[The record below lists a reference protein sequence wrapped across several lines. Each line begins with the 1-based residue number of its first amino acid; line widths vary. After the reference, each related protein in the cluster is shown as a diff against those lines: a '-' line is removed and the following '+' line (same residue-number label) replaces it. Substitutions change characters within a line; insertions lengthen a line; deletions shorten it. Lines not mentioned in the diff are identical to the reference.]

1 MPHTHPVLIAEDDAD
16 TVFLLER
23 TLRTLG
29 VKNPI
34 KIVDNGDEALRY
46 LEDDQTHKPPRITLL
61 DVKMPLQDGFEVLK
75 RVRANPKLS
84 RLPVV
89 MFSNSGEERDINRA
103 YDLGANSYVVK
114 PGDPAMLKECLIKIH
129 DYWININAR
138 PTTTARE

>member
-23 TLRTLG
+23 SLRKLG

-34 KIVDNGDEALRY
+34 KIVHDGEEALRY
-46 LEDDQTHKPPRITLL
+46 LEEEDTHKAPRVALL
-61 DVKMPLQDGFEVLK
+61 DAKMPLKDGFAVLK
-75 RVRANPKLS
+75 HVRTNPKLS

-89 MFSNSGEERDINRA
+89 MFSNSAEERDINRA

-114 PGDPAMLKECLIKIH
+114 PSDPALLHESLAKIH

-138 PTTTARE
+138 PTVS